1 MTVHE
6 PTQVSERARG
16 SPLSDEE
23 RVFLCD
29 MLRSALQDI
38 RAFARTKDS
47 ATVLAIAEAFHNVPD
62 FIVRG
67 GFTWDYFVAEFEAL
81 KASTGMGQYLDL
93 LIAFIGKRL
102 EENR

>member
-6 PTQVSERARG
+6 PTQVCAGAGG
-16 SPLSDEE
+16 SFLSDEE
-23 RVFLCD
+23 RAFLCD

-38 RAFARTKDS
+38 RAFARINDS
-47 ATVLAIAEAFHNVPD
+47 AAVLAIAEAFHNVPD

-81 KASTGMGQYLDL
+81 KASTGMGQYLDSL
-93 LIAFIGKRL
+93 TAFLGKRL
-102 EENR
+102 EGSR

>member
-1 MTVHE
+1 MRE
-6 PTQVSERARG
+6 PTQVCELAGG
-16 SPLSDEE
+16 SSLSDQE

-29 MLRSALQDI
+29 LLRSALLDI
-38 RAFARTKDS
+38 RGFARTSDS

-81 KASTGMGQYLDL
+81 KASTGMGQYLDSL
-93 LIAFIGKRL
+93 TAFISKRR
-102 EENR
+102 EGSR

>member
-1 MTVHE
+1 MTKHE

-23 RVFLCD
+23 RAFLCD

-38 RAFARTKDS
+38 RAFARSNDFTS
-47 ATVLAIAEAFHNVPD
+47 VLAISEAFHNVPD

-81 KASTGMGQYLDL
+81 KASTGMGQYLDSL
-93 LIAFIGKRL
+93 TAFIGKRC